1 MHPDLVNVAVE
12 VTRTMPRS
20 VGMGAMGGSAGD
32 LVLRAKNRLKQHIG
46 TPPIQRRKNSLRRG
60 ET

>member
-1 MHPDLVNVAVE
+1 
-12 VTRTMPRS
+12 
-20 VGMGAMGGSAGD
+20 MGAMGGTAGD
-32 LVLRAKNRLKQHIG
+32 LVLRSKNRLKQHIG